1 MTAYFLGSGIGSF
14 YKRDARRSQRMM
26 RLRVGSQFATLLIF
40 VGYYGIAQ
48 FDMRVAPMHQDALKI
63 QEAIKESTSDQA

>member
-1 MTAYFLGSGIGSF
+1 
-14 YKRDARRSQRMM
+14 M